1 MANVFFLWEKVQA
14 VIIYELIVLISLV
27 ISLISHLST
36 GTISLLMKRKA
47 IYGLNAQ
54 VF

>member
-1 MANVFFLWEKVQA
+1 MANVFFLREKVQA

-27 ISLISHLST
+27 IISHLST